1 MYKQALLKKTMT
13 GAAMP
18 NKNAMSVRFSAESKL
33 KTESSLWQSFSS
45 YKSLNSL
52 CSRNNTVKTAKWS
65 KTRRCWWVFFMTSF
79 RFSSL
84 GCDGG
89 RVGGVIGTYT
99 YVNQRHLFS
108 LQASSDSLSLS
119 LIMHLAV
126 HL

>member
-1 MYKQALLKKTMT
+1 MYKQALLNITMT
-13 GAAMP
+13 GAALP

-52 CSRNNTVKTAKWS
+52 CSRNNTMWKSVFFFLSMHKTAKWS

-89 RVGGVIGTYT
+89 RGGAGGGW
-99 YVNQRHLFS
+99 
-108 LQASSDSLSLS
+108 
-119 LIMHLAV
+119 V
-126 HL
+126 HTLM